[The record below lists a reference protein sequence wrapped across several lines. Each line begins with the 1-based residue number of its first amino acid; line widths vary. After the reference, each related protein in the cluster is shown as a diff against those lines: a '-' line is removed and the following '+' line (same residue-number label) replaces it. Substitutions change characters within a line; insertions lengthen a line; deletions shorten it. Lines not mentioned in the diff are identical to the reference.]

1 MLIIGLI
8 IYIMFAI
15 VAFIIYLSKTYMF
28 KFELVLEDLFMFLLL
43 LIMWWLIPIMI
54 LVEWV
59 KYNHR
64 NKL

>member
-1 MLIIGLI
+1 
-8 IYIMFAI
+8 MFAI

-64 NKL
+64 SKL